1 MDLIPVKELRYHI
14 PYAAGVPKKKKKKK
28 EKKIKTKHFWLAHA
42 CT

>member
-14 PYAAGVPKKKKKKK
+14 PYAAGVPKKKKK